1 MLISHYHFVIR
12 PIHPQVYSLL
22 VILTKPRLQ
31 HSFTFLYL
39 MTDNRPSFH
48 PLRDESLAVRYVH
61 RSIPNKHL
69 SLNNQSFR
77 GPITK
82 LLPMISLFLR
92 NKVIAWASLVIY
104 WYLFL
109 QESNSESGDGALI
122 DLLSCSV
129 GLLACYIDIIMP
141 LETHFA

>member
-1 MLISHYHFVIR
+1 MSNK
-12 PIHPQVYSLL
+12 PQ
-22 VILTKPRLQ
+22 
-31 HSFTFLYL
+31 F
-39 MTDNRPSFH
+39 N
-48 PLRDESLAVRYVH
+48 PLRDESLAVKYIH

-69 SLNNQSFR
+69 SLNNQSYR

-109 QESNSESGDGALI
+109 QEQDSASSNGDSALI

-141 LETHFA
+141 LESHFS

>member
-1 MLISHYHFVIR
+1 
-12 PIHPQVYSLL
+12 
-22 VILTKPRLQ
+22 
-31 HSFTFLYL
+31 
-39 MTDNRPSFH
+39 MTDNKPAFD
-48 PLRDESLAVRYVH
+48 PLRDETLAVRYIH
-61 RSIPNKHL
+61 RAIPNKHL

-109 QESNSESGDGALI
+109 QEQESSIQSADSALI
-122 DLLSCSV
+122 DLLSCSI
-129 GLLACYIDIIMP
+129 GLLACYIDIMMP
-141 LETHFA
+141 LESHFTSSIE